1 MRGRLQIL
9 TLLSIVVAGLH
20 GSPAQ
25 QSGPPARTGTDFAR
39 EIEPIFQKRC
49 TGCHGAA
56 QQMNGLRLDDGEAA
70 LKGSYA
76 GPVIIPGKSQESKL
90 IQRVVSTKDGVRMPP
105 SGPPLSASE
114 IDQLRAWIDS
124 GAIWPASRK
133 AKESKPVN
141 QHWAFKPIVQ
151 PAPPDVKQSSWVRNP
166 IDRFILSKLESES
179 IAPSAEA
186 DRRTLL
192 RRLSLDLTGL
202 PPTPEEMAAWLADN
216 RPDAWERQVDRL
228 LASPHYGE
236 KWARHWLDLA
246 HYADSDGYE
255 KDQSRPWA
263 WRWRHWVIQA
273 LNSDM
278 PFDQFTIAQLAG
290 DLLPGATV
298 DDRVATGFYR
308 NTLTNREAGTDRA
321 EARFEQLVNRTNTIG
336 TVWLGLTV
344 GCAQCHNHKYDPISQ
359 KEYYELLAF
368 VNSADEQYMEA
379 PLPGE
384 IGPYLRARPEYDRKR
399 QELLEKYEVPAL
411 QTEWEKLVLAA
422 LDNPGKDVEWDFA
435 VTSMKAM
442 LDDAEK
448 LIRMGPEKRN
458 RYQRQLVTDYF
469 ISTYGPTRNRDKEK
483 LEKLKELR
491 KELAALNRT
500 FPHLSLAPVMVEN
513 PSAPKAYIAIKG
525 DYREKGL
532 EVEPRTPAV
541 LPPLK
546 HNGKPDRLALARWLV
561 SRENPLTARV
571 TVNRAWQEF
580 FGKGLVRT
588 SEDFGT
594 QGERPSHPELLD
606 WLAAEFMERG
616 WSLKQLHRLIVT
628 SATYRQSSAIR
639 KDLLERDPDN
649 TLLAR
654 QSRLR
659 LQAELIRDSALFVS
673 GLLNT
678 EIGGRSVR
686 PPLPPGVAEL
696 GYANSVKWEES
707 QGPARYRRGL
717 YIHFQRTTPYPQL
730 ISFDA
735 PDSNVACSRRSRSN
749 TPLQSLNLL
758 NDLVFFEAAQAFALR
773 ILNTAG
779 EGFANRI
786 RYAFETALGRLPS
799 PTEAERLGK
808 YLDQQLSILRADPKQ
823 VAALMPVP
831 PETIAPEEAAAWVGI
846 SRVLLNTDEF
856 ITRE

>member
-1 MRGRLQIL
+1 
-9 TLLSIVVAGLH
+9 
-20 GSPAQ
+20 
-25 QSGPPARTGTDFAR
+25 
-39 EIEPIFQKRC
+39 
-49 TGCHGAA
+49 
-56 QQMNGLRLDDGEAA
+56 
-70 LKGSYA
+70 
-76 GPVIIPGKSQESKL
+76 
-90 IQRVVSTKDGVRMPP
+90 
-105 SGPPLSASE
+105 
-114 IDQLRAWIDS
+114 
-124 GAIWPASRK
+124 
-133 AKESKPVN
+133 
-141 QHWAFKPIVQ
+141 
-151 PAPPDVKQSSWVRNP
+151 
-166 IDRFILSKLESES
+166 
-179 IAPSAEA
+179 
-186 DRRTLL
+186 
-192 RRLSLDLTGL
+192 
-202 PPTPEEMAAWLADN
+202 
-216 RPDAWERQVDRL
+216 
-228 LASPHYGE
+228 
-236 KWARHWLDLA
+236 
-246 HYADSDGYE
+246 
-255 KDQSRPWA
+255 
-263 WRWRHWVIQA
+263 
-273 LNSDM
+273 
-278 PFDQFTIAQLAG
+278 
-290 DLLPGATV
+290 
-298 DDRVATGFYR
+298 
-308 NTLTNREAGTDRA
+308 
-321 EARFEQLVNRTNTIG
+321 
-336 TVWLGLTV
+336 
-344 GCAQCHNHKYDPISQ
+344 
-359 KEYYELLAF
+359 
-368 VNSADEQYMEA
+368 
-379 PLPGE
+379 
-384 IGPYLRARPEYDRKR
+384 
-399 QELLEKYEVPAL
+399 
-411 QTEWEKLVLAA
+411 
-422 LDNPGKDVEWDFA
+422 
-435 VTSMKAM
+435 
-442 LDDAEK
+442 
-448 LIRMGPEKRN
+448 
-458 RYQRQLVTDYF
+458 
-469 ISTYGPTRNRDKEK
+469 
-483 LEKLKELR
+483 
-491 KELAALNRT
+491 
-500 FPHLSLAPVMVEN
+500 
-513 PSAPKAYIAIKG
+513 
-525 DYREKGL
+525 
-532 EVEPRTPAV
+532 
-541 LPPLK
+541 
-546 HNGKPDRLALARWLV
+546 
-561 SRENPLTARV
+561 NPLTARV

-606 WLAAEFMERG
+606 WLTAEFMERG

-758 NDLVFFEAAQAFALR
+758 NDPVFFEAAQAFALR

-786 RYAFETALGRLPS
+786 RYAFETALGRPPS

-831 PETIAPEEAAAWVGI
+831 PESIAPEEAAAWVGI